1 MLCLFIFGANGQ
13 ENIRENH
20 IKLKND
26 SSRILFDKVCMPFN
40 KTDLLLPNPN
50 AKDVETAIDNT
61 NFKADRP
68 FYIPLYYINPTPMFY
83 GDYSTSGHIFSH
95 FYGSGS
101 QTTLPGIGRIN
112 EASIMFHHQFNND
125 FETRLGINATK
136 YNFPKSTGQAF
147 GIYGAMIYHPNERLR
162 LKVFGVY
169 TPTYQYGFYRNTYGI
184 TAGYDFTDRLE
195 MEVGIQNYYNPEKGW
210 NVAPIVIPRYIIRKT
225 KCFDFWERNVLF
237 PKTKR
242 SFFRTP
248 TPLPC
253 PFPLNFSLLIITK
266 KFGNLAKNRYICIV

>member
-1 MLCLFIFGANGQ
+1 MQLVKVIYITSMLCLFTFGANGQ

-26 SSRILFDKVCMPFN
+26 SSKILFDKALPFN
-40 KTDLLLPNPN
+40 KTDFLLPNPN
-50 AKDVETAIDNT
+50 AKDVEKAIDNT
-61 NFKADRP
+61 NFKTDIP
-68 FYIPLYYINPTPMFY
+68 FIPPYYINPTPMFY
-83 GDYSTSGHIFSH
+83 GDYSTSGYIFSH

-112 EASIMFHHQFNND
+112 EASIMFHHQFNNY

-136 YNFPKSTGQAF
+136 YYFPKSTGQAF

-162 LKVFGVY
+162 LKAFGTY

-184 TAGYDFTDRLE
+184 TAGYDFTNRLE

-210 NVAPIVIPRYIIRKT
+210 NVVPIVIPRYKFKKFDIGIDVGGLLYETIRK
-225 KCFDFWERNVLF
+225 
-237 PKTKR
+237 
-242 SFFRTP
+242 
-248 TPLPC
+248 
-253 PFPLNFSLLIITK
+253 
-266 KFGNLAKNRYICIV
+266 